1 MNTHAQLKFM
11 IGGQFLPDSRSDLDF
26 LWSKTFFFFYNCGK
40 IRYLKTSYSTLNGQ

>member
-26 LWSKTFFFFYNCGK
+26 LWSKTFFFSVSVEKYV
-40 IRYLKTSYSTLNGQ
+40 ILKPHTLP